1 MGESVARHFGG
12 RGRQMVSAAGDDVV
26 STVSGRVDIG
36 GLQAEVNSKD
46 PRHAQIHDILADGI
60 NRLALNS
67 GISPTG
73 DVPAPKAPDAVNV
86 SVGGEYMHVSIS
98 HSGPLQRN
106 IRYFTEVSTSPQFN
120 QPLVIDHGSSR
131 TSHPFPLPTKTSL
144 GATQS
149 YYVRSYAQYPGG
161 PPSSPTVAGGLGNPT
176 AFTMSGTTEMDLL
189 PSTGSG
195 TAPNNG
201 QAAGQGLGKVQQRQ

>member
-1 MGESVARHFGG
+1 
-12 RGRQMVSAAGDDVV
+12 MVSAQRGFIV
-26 STVSGRVDIG
+26 STISGQLDIG
-36 GLQAEVNSKD
+36 GLQAEIQSKD
-46 PRHAQIHDILADGI
+46 PRHAQVHQNIVDAI
-60 NRLALNS
+60 NRLAVNAGL
-67 GISPTG
+67 SPTG
-73 DVPAPKAPDAVNV
+73 DVPAPKPPDTVNV
-86 SVGGEYMHVSIS
+86 SVGGEYMHVSIA
-98 HSGPLQRN
+98 HSGSLQRN
-106 IRYFTEVSTSPQFN
+106 IRYFTEVSTTPQFN

-144 GATQS
+144 GATQN

-176 AFTMSGTTEMDLL
+176 AFTMSGATEMDLL

-201 QAAGQGLGKVQQRQ
+201 QAAGQGLGRVQQRQ